1 MTGKP
6 RVVLVGA
13 GPGDPGLLTLKGKQA
28 IAEADVLVYDRLV
41 SPRLLAFAKPGCE
54 LVYVGKDPLK
64 HTLSQDEINDL
75 LVEKALDGN
84 MVVRLKGG
92 DPFVFGRGGEEAEVL
107 RTHDVDFDIV
117 PGVTSAIAAPAYAGI
132 PVTHRNT
139 ASSFT
144 VITGHEHAGKGES
157 SIPWEQVAKLNGTL
171 VFLMGMDNL
180 AHIVGSLV
188 EHGMDPETP
197 AAVVRYGTWPMQ
209 RTASG
214 TLATIED
221 QVRVQGIENPAVIV
235 VGQVV
240 ALRGQLKWAELKP
253 LFGKTIVVTRARN
266 QASVVTAELERL
278 GARVLECPVIETAP
292 PADPRALREAVRGI
306 DGYRWAVFTSANGVE
321 AFFAQVDALGLDAR
335 CLAGVQVAAV
345 GSGTQASLASYGIKQ
360 VLVPQEYCA
369 EGLAEL
375 LADKVQPGDR
385 VLIARAQDARD
396 VLPRMLSQHGAQ
408 VSDVAAYSTRLVDG
422 CRETLARALT
432 AGEVDGVTFTS
443 SSTVRNLLTCLEGRT
458 SLLKGVALL
467 SIGPVTS
474 ATLRET
480 DLEPQGQAAE
490 YTIAGLVKSITE
502 CLGGAR

>member
-6 RVVLVGA
+6 RVFLVGA
-13 GPGDPGLLTLKGKQA
+13 GPGDPGLLTLKGRRA
-28 IAEADVLVYDRLV
+28 IEEADVLVYDRLV

-64 HTLSQDEINDL
+64 HTLPQDKINEL
-75 LVEKALDGN
+75 LVEKALGGN

-107 RTHDVDFDIV
+107 RAHGIEFDIV

-132 PVTHRNT
+132 PVTHRNA

-144 VITGHEHAGKGES
+144 VITGHEHAGKDES
-157 SIPWEQVAKLNGTL
+157 SIPWEQVAKLRGTL

-180 AHIVGSLV
+180 PHIVGNLV
-188 EHGMDPETP
+188 KHGMDPETP
-197 AAVVRYGTWPMQ
+197 TAVVRYGTWAMQ

-214 TLATIED
+214 TLASIEE
-221 QVRVQGIENPAVIV
+221 QVLAQGIENPAVIV

-240 ALRGQLKWAELKP
+240 ALREQLQWAELKP
-253 LFGKTIVVTRARN
+253 LFGRTIVVTRARN
-266 QASVVTAELERL
+266 QASALTAELERL

-292 PADPRALREAVRGI
+292 PTDPCALREAVLGV
-306 DGYRWAVFTSANGVE
+306 GAYRWVVFTSANGVE
-321 AFFAQVDALGLDAR
+321 AFFAQVDELGLDAR
-335 CLAGVQVAAV
+335 CLSGAQVAV
-345 GSGTQASLASYGIKQ
+345 IGTGTQASLASHGIKQ

-369 EGLAEL
+369 EGLVEL
-375 LADKVQPGDR
+375 LADKVQPEDR

-396 VLPRMLSQHGAQ
+396 VLPRMLSQRGAQ

-422 CRETLARALT
+422 CREQLVAALE
-432 AGEVDGVTFTS
+432 ADEVDAITFTS
-443 SSTVRNLLTCLEGRT
+443 SSTVRNLLACLEGRT
-458 SLLKGVALL
+458 SLLKDVALF

-474 ATLRET
+474 ATLREAG
-480 DLEPQGQAAE
+480 LEPQGQASE
-490 YTIAGLVKSITE
+490 YTIPGVVESITE
-502 CLGGAR
+502 CLGGTR